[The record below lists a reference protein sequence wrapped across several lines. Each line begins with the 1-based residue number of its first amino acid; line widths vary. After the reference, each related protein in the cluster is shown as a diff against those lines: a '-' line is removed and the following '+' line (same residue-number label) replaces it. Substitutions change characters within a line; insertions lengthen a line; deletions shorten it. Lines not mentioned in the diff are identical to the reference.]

1 MNCDSRD
8 SAKLKSHSPR
18 FLYTSIMSASIL
30 AAAAKAAGIPT
41 GKGSDSRFFSTTKKG
56 ELHELKEELNS
67 PKLPIKRDAS
77 KLYEGCLNPAIEWF
91 SDMCAPTPV
100 RLAADSPLYPPHTR
114 H

>member
-1 MNCDSRD
+1 MEKTAS
-8 SAKLKSHSPR
+8 
-18 FLYTSIMSASIL
+18 SIL

-41 GKGSDSRFFSTTKKG
+41 GRGNDSRFFTTTKKG

-77 KLYEGCLNPAIEWF
+77 RFL
-91 SDMCAPTPV
+91 D
-100 RLAADSPLYPPHTR
+100 PHICRRPRASIR